1 MGSFLDF
8 LNPSANPG
16 GLLGNLAPA
25 AGAGASSADAGGGS
39 FASGAGNFLS
49 SYPLMLMALGSG
61 IAQGGIG
68 RGLQMAVPAA
78 QAEQAQLK
86 AQQAQGATYQA
97 LLGSGVPQ
105 GQALAAALNP
115 GALKAIARSR
125 FDARPTFTTIGRDA
139 QGLPSYGFVDASS
152 KSVTPYRPPAA
163 SAPPSK
169 DAASLDAFIGRL
181 GTLMETEGKGA
192 AEGKAPATNA
202 AMAAAQD
209 AVAAGEGASAA
220 GKEGDAQSAAGG
232 ETAKAV
238 RSAGMGDAEIG
249 AWKETLSAAGSP
261 AQRKAAI
268 GRGVDLIN
276 ARLAVM
282 AEQYQRATGR
292 PAPQWLS
299 PRAKATL
306 TRLREWTKPE
316 GKDGEGQ

>member
-8 LNPSANPG
+8 LNRNANPG

-25 AGAGASSADAGGGS
+25 AAAGAPSADAGGGGS
-39 FASGAGNFLS
+39 FANGAGNFLS
-49 SYPLMLMALGSG
+49 SYPLMLMALGGG

-78 QAEQAQLK
+78 AAEQAQRK

-115 GALKAIARSR
+115 EALKAIARSR
-125 FDARPTFTTIGRDA
+125 FDTRPTFTTIGRDV
-139 QGLPSYGFVDASS
+139 QGLPSYGFVDASD

-163 SAPPSK
+163 SAAASR
-169 DAASLDAFIGRL
+169 DAASLDTLIGRL
-181 GTLMETEGKGA
+181 GTLMENEGKGD
-192 AEGKAPATNA
+192 
-202 AMAAAQD
+202 AAAPEAD
-209 AVAAGEGASAA
+209 AFTAGE
-220 GKEGDAQSAAGG
+220 DAQGAAAG
-232 ETAKAV
+232 ETAKAL
-238 RSAGMGDAEIG
+238 RSAGAGDAEIG
-249 AWKETLSAAGSP
+249 AWTETLGAARSP
-261 AQRKAAI
+261 SERKAAI

-276 ARLAVM
+276 ARLAAM

-306 TRLREWTKPE
+306 TRLREWTKPQAKE
-316 GKDGEGQ
+316 GGGQ